1 MEPAKNQQVAE
12 EPSRVLRG
20 VAALRAAPVGK
31 RRAYAA
37 IGAALATLV
46 FVGGVVGLAALRGAD
61 AGEGVWGAGAAQLIG
76 AFDGLL
82 ESAKFKSEL

>member
-1 MEPAKNQQVAE
+1 MEPTEEPKVAE

-20 VAALRAAPVGK
+20 IAALRAAPVGK

-37 IGAALATLV
+37 AGAALATIA
-46 FVGGVVGLAALRGAD
+46 FVGGVFGLAALRNS
-61 AGEGVWGAGAAQLIG
+61 GEEESVWGAGMAQLIG
-76 AFDGLL
+76 AFDGLV